1 MVKKYNTVLT
11 AILLA
16 NTFNTTVSAQEFFP
30 VSSTCK
36 VPELEME
43 LMDFQ
48 DDIADIYKVEFIAS
62 IPDNFEKNVNEKL
75 PNFAS
80 GVTEFANKFAAA
92 ISLSIGGFDLIKGI
106 ETGNTD
112 KTTEGIVTIS
122 TYIAPEVAG
131 EVIGTLFSQ
140 SIAEAVNPVTA
151 VIVAEALTINQEIKL
166 ASKVNQMIEADHNLM
181 KIYKN
186 SIRKTDQ
193 QLDKLKKII
202 VGNYD
207 QIYNYEYDDFGEIV
221 VKLHKNS
228 FETLSNRL
236 MNEYFTKR
244 IQYRLK
250 KNIKPLVTYPNYQ
263 IRKYTDISSITGQ
276 LEWVANEIDLIYYT
290 TKKFVPYGNGL
301 YVQLNNVNWTAFQDG
316 VYAIYKS
323 EAFKNAFNHAF
334 IWVHNT
340 LYPVL
345 NVIVDKIYDDHAQI
359 MNDFK
364 TILTD
369 TSFLNGIQNSMI
381 APYNE
386 AITKYV
392 AWQEFGYQVLNTLD
406 YSDAKTTEAIADMV
420 NILNP
425 IIGSVVEIPLVKR
438 ISNDVNLAP
447 QVFTITKLFI
457 DQNVDIT
464 DKDKFMEILNKWFDA
479 GGSDISHDVYNKMVK
494 AHKTAADKYTK
505 KLVSKSD
512 INLVPI
518 NQTKLN
524 ALLKKIDENIKNGNL
539 KKKINKELKE
549 QLSLKLPFGGNN
561 INTSYRLLDLA
572 QRASSIQNNYFKVVV
587 DNINRTISEIKNSN
601 DKMFAATRLS
611 ELRERLIAIHKN
623 HNNVN
628 YTSTEIHKYTKT
640 NFDWLTFTSTPYV
653 ETEHRMLL
661 SFLDALIKDTIEK
674 SKKKKFKIPHIKELR
689 Y

>member
-1 MVKKYNTVLT
+1 MVTKYNK
-11 AILLA
+11 ILAGIILA
-16 NTFNTTVSAQEFFP
+16 NSFNTTVNAQEIFEING
-30 VSSTCK
+30 TCK
-36 VPELEME
+36 LPELEME
-43 LMDFQ
+43 LRNFQ
-48 DDIADIYKVEFIAS
+48 DDIADIYKVDFIAS
-62 IPDNFEKNVNEKL
+62 IPEEFEKNVNEKL
-75 PNFAS
+75 PNFSS
-80 GVTEFANKFAAA
+80 GVAEFANKFAAA
-92 ISLSIGGFDLIKGI
+92 ISLSIGGFDLIEGI
-106 ETGNTD
+106 ETGNKD

-122 TYIAPEVAG
+122 SYVAPEIAG

-151 VIVAEALTINQEIKL
+151 VIVAEALAINQDIKL
-166 ASKVNQMIEADHNLM
+166 ASKVNQMIKADHNLM
-181 KIYKN
+181 QVYKN
-186 SIRKTDQ
+186 SIKKTDK
-193 QLDKLKKII
+193 QLDKLRKII

-207 QIYNYEYDDFGEIV
+207 QIYNYEYENFGKIT

-228 FETLSNRL
+228 FDTISNRL
-236 MNEYFTKR
+236 MNDYFTKR
-244 IQYRLK
+244 IQYRLEK
-250 KNIKPLVTYPNYQ
+250 YKIKALVTYPDPKIGRY
-263 IRKYTDISSITGQ
+263 RGISSITGR
-276 LEWVANEIDLIYYT
+276 LKWVANEMGLTYFT
-290 TKKFVPYGNGL
+290 AKKFVPYDQEL
-301 YVQLNNVNWTAFQDG
+301 YVQLNNVNWTAYQDG

-323 EAFKNAFNHAF
+323 KAFWNVFNHTF
-334 IWVHNT
+334 VWVYHT

-369 TSFLNGIQNSMI
+369 TSFLNGIQSSMI
-381 APYNE
+381 APYNK

-425 IIGSVVEIPLVKR
+425 IIGAVVENPLVKK

-464 DKDKFMEILNKWFDA
+464 DTNKFLEILNKWYNS

-494 AHKTAADKYTK
+494 AHKTAADKYRK

-512 INLVPI
+512 ITLVPI
-518 NQTKLN
+518 NKTKLN
-524 ALLKKIDENIKNGNL
+524 ALLKKIDENIKNGTL
-539 KKKINKELKE
+539 KKRINTELKK
-549 QLSLKLPFGGNN
+549 QLELKLPFSDSNF
-561 INTSYRLLDLA
+561 NTSYRMLDLA
-572 QRASSIQNNYFKVVV
+572 QRASSIQNSYFKVVV
-587 DNINRTISEIKNSN
+587 DNINRTVSEIKKSN
-601 DKMFAATRLS
+601 DEMFAASRLS

-628 YTSTEIHKYTKT
+628 YTSTEIHKYTKA
-640 NFDWLTFTSTPYV
+640 NFDWLTFTSTPYI
-653 ETEHRMLL
+653 ETEHRALL
-661 SFLDALIKDTIEK
+661 SFLDALIKDTISQ
-674 SKKKKFKIPHIKELR
+674 SKKKKS
-689 Y
+689 

>member
-1 MVKKYNTVLT
+1 MVKKYNKVLA
-11 AILLA
+11 AIFLA
-16 NTFNTTVSAQEFFP
+16 NTFNTTVNAQEFFQIN
-30 VSSTCK
+30 STCK

-43 LMDFQ
+43 LRNFQ
-48 DDIADIYKVEFIAS
+48 DDIADVYKIEYIAS
-62 IPDNFEKNVNEKL
+62 QPKNFEKNVNEKL
-75 PNFAS
+75 PNFES
-80 GVTEFANKFAAA
+80 GVAEFANKFAAA
-92 ISLSIGGFDLIKGI
+92 ISLSVGGFDLIEGI

-122 TYIAPEVAG
+122 SYVAPEIAG

-151 VIVAEALTINQEIKL
+151 VIVAEALAINQDIKL

-181 KIYKN
+181 KVYKN
-186 SIRKTDQ
+186 SIKKTDQ
-193 QLDKLKKII
+193 QLDKLRKII

-207 QIYNYEYDDFGEIV
+207 QIYNYEYDDFGEIT

-236 MNEYFTKR
+236 MNDYFTKR
-244 IQYRLK
+244 IQYRFK
-250 KNIKPLVTYPNYQ
+250 KYNIKPLITYPNPKIGRY
-263 IRKYTDISSITGQ
+263 RGISSITGQ
-276 LEWVANEIDLIYYT
+276 LEWVANEIDLTYFT
-290 TKKFVPYGNGL
+290 VKKFVPYDNEI
-301 YVQLNNVNWTAFQDG
+301 YVQLNNVNWTAYQDG

-323 EAFKNAFNHAF
+323 KAFWNAFNHAF
-334 IWVHNT
+334 VWVYNT

-345 NVIVDKIYDDHAQI
+345 NVIVDKIYDDHTQI

-381 APYNE
+381 APYNK

-420 NILNP
+420 NTLSP

-457 DQNVDIT
+457 DQNIDIT
-464 DKDKFMEILNKWFDA
+464 DNDKFMEILNKWFNS

-494 AHKTAADKYTK
+494 ARKTAAEKYTK

-512 INLVPI
+512 ITLVPI
-518 NQTKLN
+518 NQTNLN
-524 ALLKKIDENIKNGNL
+524 ALLKKIDENIKNGKL
-539 KKKINKELKE
+539 KKKINKELKK
-549 QLSLKLPFGGNN
+549 QLSLKLPFGDNN
-561 INTSYRLLDLA
+561 YNTSYRMLDLA

-587 DNINRTISEIKNSN
+587 DNINRTISEIKTSK
-601 DKMFAATRLS
+601 DEMFAATRIS

-623 HNNVN
+623 HDNVN
-628 YTSTEIHKYTKT
+628 YASTENHKYTKA
-640 NFDWLTFTSTPYV
+640 NFDWLTFSSTPYV
-653 ETEHRMLL
+653 ETEHQALL
-661 SFLDALIKDTIEK
+661 SFLDALLKDTIERG
-674 SKKKKFKIPHIKELR
+674 KKKKT
-689 Y
+689 